1 MTQIFNEDVATLVA
15 EVTDD
20 KSLPKAERKRLQVER
35 TPHKSP
41 RAKMIK
47 IADKT
52 SNLRS
57 ITETPPTDW
66 PLERKVE
73 YLEWART
80 VAQGAKGQNVL
91 LDEAFDAAALEL
103 QRHLEGN

>member
-1 MTQIFNEDVATLVA
+1 MARLVL

-20 KSLPKAERKRLQVER
+20 KSLPYAERKRLQVET

-47 IADKT
+47 LGDKT

-57 ITETPPTDW
+57 IRLSPPPW
-66 PLERKVE
+66 PLERKRE
-73 YLEWART
+73 YLRWSRAVVAGARGVNT
-80 VAQGAKGQNVL
+80 QL
-91 LDEAFDAAALEL
+91 EAVFDNAALEL
-103 QRHLEGN
+103 EQMLEVQG